1 MILGGTKIRSDAKR
15 ADKLPLGLVQAGTA
29 GYREKRNG
37 MVRGM
42 CRLKRFPP
50 SLSPF
55 FPFIAKQDIHLGIE

>member
-42 CRLKRFPP
+42 CRLNGFLLLFLLSFL
-50 SLSPF
+50 SLQSK
-55 FPFIAKQDIHLGIE
+55 IYISG

>member
-42 CRLKRFPP
+42 CRLKGFLLLFLLSFL
-50 SLSPF
+50 SLQSK
-55 FPFIAKQDIHLGIE
+55 IYISG